1 MVGFQS
7 QHHKFLLPMPIS
19 YQKNYI
25 QDKATSPSDRD
36 EDI

>member
-7 QHHKFLLPMPIS
+7 QHHKFLLPTRIS

-25 QDKATSPSDRD
+25 QDKTPSTSYRA